1 MREEIRDTGIATGFI
16 FYAFIIVLVLATIGG
31 TWALFFNRQTMPYQE
46 QTRRLTYQQ
55 SITHQEGSQNNF
67 MDLCVQYVQ
76 ATTDPARDMI
86 RAAIRQR
93 KSVYAGPPLSDDVES
108 CFSKLG
114 L

>member
-1 MREEIRDTGIATGFI
+1 MREEIKDTGIATGFV
-16 FYAFIIVLVLATIGG
+16 FYGFIILLILCTIGG
-31 TWALFFNRQTMPYQE
+31 AWQLFFNRKAMPYQE

-55 SITHQEGSQNNF
+55 SATHQEGSQNNF
-67 MDLCVQYVQ
+67 MDLCVQYAE
-76 ATTDPARDMI
+76 ATSDPAKDMI

-93 KSVYAGPPLSDDVES
+93 KNVYAGPPLSDDVQA

>member
-1 MREEIRDTGIATGFI
+1 MREVLGYFGLVIICVVLMMLLGTGLGWWG
-16 FYAFIIVLVLATIGG
+16 L
-31 TWALFFNRQTMPYQE
+31 WFNRVSMPYQE

-55 SITHQEGSQNNF
+55 SATHQEGSNNNF

-76 ATTDPARDMI
+76 AKDDTSRDMI

-93 KSVYAGPPLSDDVES
+93 RNVYAGPDLSQDVES
-108 CFSKLG
+108 CFARLG